1 MKSVNQQKIIVDLVV
16 GARPNLMKIA
26 PLFHEIAKSNL
37 LEARLIHTGQHS
49 SAEMSE
55 VFFRLFSLPKPDHL
69 LQEVSGTPSEQIAKI
84 MNFYDGVIKKSR
96 PDVCIVVGDV
106 TSSLACALVAVKEGI
121 TTCHVE
127 AGLRSGDRTMPEEI
141 NRIAID
147 ALSDILYT
155 PSPDAQE
162 NLLRENKSLSTI
174 HPVGNIMI
182 DSFEMMKVAISE
194 KHSYLNFGQSP
205 QSYGLVTFHRPAN
218 VDHPETL
225 KNILAQLVTLSEEI
239 PLIFPIHPRTKSKME
254 DFGFGEIL
262 ESGRVIACEPLDYLS
277 FMSLVVNAK
286 IVITDSGGVQEET
299 TYLGIPCLTVR
310 ENTERPITITQGTNQ
325 LVHVDEL
332 SSVSSLSLTSPK
344 AKTQIPDLWDGKTAS
359 RIVEHLESFYLS
371 GLKG

>member
-1 MKSVNQQKIIVDLVV
+1 MRARIDLIV

-26 PLFHEIAKSNL
+26 PLFHQISKSNL
-37 LEARLIHTGQHS
+37 LEARLVHTGQHS

-55 VFFRLFSLPKPDHL
+55 VFFQLFSLPKPDHSL
-69 LQEVSGTPSEQIAKI
+69 REVSGTPSQQIAKI
-84 MNFYDGVIKKSR
+84 MNFYDGVIRDSR
-96 PDVCIVVGDV
+96 PDICVVVGDV

-141 NRIAID
+141 NRVIID
-147 ALSDILYT
+147 VLADILYT

-162 NLLRENKSLSTI
+162 NLLRENKPLSTI

-182 DSFEMMKVAISE
+182 DSFEMMKDAIGE
-194 KHSYLNFGQSP
+194 EHAYRHFGQSP

-218 VDHPETL
+218 VDHPESL
-225 KNILAQLVTLSEEI
+225 KRILAQLVALSQEI
-239 PLIFPIHPRTKSKME
+239 PLIFPIHPRTKSKVRE
-254 DFGFGEIL
+254 FGL
-262 ESGRVIACEPLDYLS
+262 EEMLKSGGIVTCEPLDYLS

-310 ENTERPITITQGTNQ
+310 ENTERPITITQGTNR
-325 LVHVDEL
+325 LVHVDKL
-332 SSVSSLSLTSPK
+332 RSVASLSLQSPK
-344 AKTQIPDLWDGKTAS
+344 TETQIPDLWDGKTAS
-359 RIVEHLESFYLS
+359 RIVKHLESLHLDS
-371 GLKG
+371 

>member
-1 MKSVNQQKIIVDLVV
+1 MLKLDLII

-26 PLFHEIAKSNL
+26 PLFHQISKSSL
-37 LEARLIHTGQHS
+37 LEARLVHTGQHN

-55 VFFRLFSLPKPDHL
+55 VFFRLFSLPKPDYS
-69 LQEVSGTPSEQIAKI
+69 LQEVSGTPSQQIAKI
-84 MNFYDGVIKKSR
+84 MNFYEGVIRERR
-96 PDVCIVVGDV
+96 PDICIVVGDV

-147 ALSDILYT
+147 VLADILYT

-162 NLLRENKSLSTI
+162 NLLRENKPPSTI

-182 DSFEMMKVAISE
+182 DSFEIMKDAISE
-194 KHSYLNFGQSP
+194 KNAHLHFGQSP

-218 VDHPETL
+218 VDNPETL
-225 KNILAQLVTLSEEI
+225 KRILTQLVTLSQEI
-239 PLIFPIHPRTKSKME
+239 PLIFPIHPRTKSKIK

-262 ESGRVIACEPLDYLS
+262 ESGRVITCEPLDYLS

-310 ENTERPITITQGTNQ
+310 ESTERPITITQGTNQ
-325 LVHVDEL
+325 LVHVADL
-332 SSVSSLSLTSPK
+332 HSVASLSLKSPK
-344 AKTQIPDLWDGKTAS
+344 VDTRIPNLWDGKTAS
-359 RIVEHLESFYLS
+359 RIVEHLESLHLG
-371 GLKG
+371 GLKR

>member
-1 MKSVNQQKIIVDLVV
+1 MLKLDLII

-26 PLFHEIAKSNL
+26 PLFHQISKSKL
-37 LEARLIHTGQHS
+37 LKARLVHTGQHNS
-49 SAEMSE
+49 TEMSE
-55 VFFRLFSLPKPDHL
+55 IFFQLFSLPKPDYSL
-69 LQEVSGTPSEQIAKI
+69 REVSGTPSQQIAKI
-84 MNFYDGVIKKSR
+84 MNFYDGIIRESR
-96 PDVCIVVGDV
+96 PDICIVVGDV

-147 ALSDILYT
+147 VLADILYT

-162 NLLRENKSLSTI
+162 NLLRENKPLSI
-174 HPVGNIMI
+174 IQPVGNIMI
-182 DSFEMMKVAISE
+182 DSFEMMKDVINQE
-194 KHSYLNFGQSP
+194 KAYLHFGQSP

-218 VDHPETL
+218 VDNPETL
-225 KNILAQLVTLSEEI
+225 KGILTQLVNLSQEI

-254 DFGFGEIL
+254 QFGFVKIL
-262 ESGRVIACEPLDYLS
+262 ESGRVITCEPLDYRN

-310 ENTERPITITQGTNQ
+310 ENTERPITLTQGTNQ
-325 LVHVDEL
+325 LVHVAEL
-332 SSVSSLSLTSPK
+332 QSVASFCLKSPNIE
-344 AKTQIPDLWDGKTAS
+344 TQIPDLWDGKTAS
-359 RIVEHLESFYLS
+359 RIVEHLESLHLG
-371 GLKG
+371 GLRR